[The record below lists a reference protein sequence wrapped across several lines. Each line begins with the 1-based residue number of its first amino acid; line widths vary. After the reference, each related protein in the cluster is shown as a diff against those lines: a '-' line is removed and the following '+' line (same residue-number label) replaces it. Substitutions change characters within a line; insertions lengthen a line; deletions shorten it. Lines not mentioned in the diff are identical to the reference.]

1 MDFVCI
7 DDVSVRVFLYVCGC
21 EIGLEYIRRTQFG
34 FGREKQDENVCLKY
48 SGGFA
53 QIHTRPRNRCGEGE
67 NHRQLRP
74 AACSNTNIGMA

>member
-34 FGREKQDENVCLKY
+34 FGQEKTGRKCLFKILWRIRTDPYTNGKRRWEN
-48 SGGFA
+48 
-53 QIHTRPRNRCGEGE
+53 R
-67 NHRQLRP
+67 RQWRP
-74 AACSNTNIGMA
+74 AACSNTKIGMA